1 MAEYVGAAGFVQFD
15 PNTREA
21 NGQDVLDLTIKTPG
35 SEGTLIRI
43 TVWPELQTPAVLSV
57 EKGDY
62 VAVDG
67 KLNVGT
73 YEKDGESKKSIQI
86 SATAIAVL
94 KGEERAER
102 EVVNESKGKSAKDLF

>member
-15 PNTREA
+15 PITREA
-21 NGQDVLDLTIKTPG
+21 NGQEVFEFSIKTSG
-35 SEGTLIRI
+35 SDGRLIRI
-43 TVWPELQTPAVLSV
+43 TVWPELQTPAVLMV

-73 YEKDGESKKSIQI
+73 YEKDGETRSSIQI

-94 KGEERAER
+94 KGEAKARR
-102 EVVNESKGKSAKDLF
+102 EVVNTKKGASTKDLF